1 MNNKPMSTE
10 YLDRTMFPLMHA
22 IEPKPVQ
29 SLIDKVL
36 KWKPENSKPSIQI
49 QFGNNIE
56 TFWNIVLDD
65 CPSAKNLIA
74 ENNMIM
80 VGKDERQLDHLFE
93 IQNTQHYLE
102 SKCNLNFDSEKV
114 KASNAKIAAVT
125 ERLGDVKS
133 AYFCPVADEVPHH
146 WKVKYNNKGMNIIA
160 VNDMIKLLGD
170 ECPFTADEYFTYLG
184 DVIGP
189 MLDEKRYD
197 A

>member
-10 YLDRTMFPLMHA
+10 YLEQAMLPLMIA
-22 IEPKPVQ
+22 IEPKPVE

-36 KWKPENSKPSIQI
+36 RWESENSKQSIQI

-65 CPSAKNLIA
+65 CPSVKNLIA

-80 VGKDERQLDHLFE
+80 VGKEERQLDHLFE
-93 IQNTQHYLE
+93 IESKHYLE

-114 KASNAKIAAVT
+114 KASNAKIAAIT

-146 WKVKYNNKGMNIIA
+146 WKVKYTNKGMNIIA

-170 ECPFTADEYFTYLG
+170 ECPFTSEEYFTFLG
-184 DVIGP
+184 EVVGP
-189 MLDEKRYD
+189 ILNEKRYD

>member
-10 YLDRTMFPLMHA
+10 YLEQVMLPLMIA
-22 IEPKPVQ
+22 IEPKPVE

-36 KWKPENSKPSIQI
+36 RWESENSKQSIQI

-65 CPSAKNLIA
+65 CPSVKNLIA

-80 VGKDERQLDHLFE
+80 VGKEERQLDHLFE
-93 IQNTQHYLE
+93 IESKHYLE

-114 KASNAKIAAVT
+114 KASNAKIAAIT

-146 WKVKYNNKGMNIIA
+146 WKVKYTNKGMNIIA

-170 ECPFTADEYFTYLG
+170 ECPFTSEEYFTFLG
-184 DVIGP
+184 EVVGP
-189 MLDEKRYD
+189 ILNEKRYD

>member
-1 MNNKPMSTE
+1 
-10 YLDRTMFPLMHA
+10 
-22 IEPKPVQ
+22 
-29 SLIDKVL
+29 
-36 KWKPENSKPSIQI
+36 
-49 QFGNNIE
+49 
-56 TFWNIVLDD
+56 
-65 CPSAKNLIA
+65 
-74 ENNMIM
+74 MIM

-93 IQNTQHYLE
+93 IDNTQHYLE

-125 ERLGDVKS
+125 ERLGNVKS

-170 ECPFTADEYFTYLG
+170 ECPFTAEEYFTYLG
-184 DVIGP
+184 EVIGP